1 MPTAMPRSVREALG
15 EQASSDLATWL
26 DERREQT
33 VKRDELREVLSR
45 LDVLESEVEQ
55 INEHL
60 DRIEARLNHMNE
72 RFDRMNGQFNERFD
86 RMSEQFNERFE
97 QMNRQSSQRF
107 DKMNRQ
113 SSQRFDKLQRQ
124 MRVQTRWTVGPIVII
139 GAILSALL
147 SIAEFT

>member
-1 MPTAMPRSVREALG
+1 MPRSVREALG

-55 INEHL
+55 INE
-60 DRIEARLNHMNE
+60 
-72 RFDRMNGQFNERFD
+72 RFDRMSGQFNERFD
-86 RMSEQFNERFE
+86 RMNEQFNERFE
-97 QMNRQSSQRF
+97 Q
-107 DKMNRQ
+107 MNRQ